1 MHHLKSHCGL
11 RKPFKDRMTFLAEY
25 GVDWWITMK
34 HELHGNAPSQVTFI
48 YIALLTTVLCMN
60 DVHWTRSY
68 FRRTLNWTNH
78 LNVNE
83 SARSLCQEWMSSTR
97 SSRSRLFEKSGCLQP
112 QFWVTETSTREK
124 LQGVSCKLQPSWE
137 EGEKNIAAV
146 YQVIKREFNVS
157 VIFW

>member
-97 SSRSRLFEKSGCLQP
+97 TFTLIWKVRLPPTQVLSHRNFNPGEVTRRIMQTTAFMGRRGNKHCSSVPGYKT
-112 QFWVTETSTREK
+112 WV
-124 LQGVSCKLQPSWE
+124 
-137 EGEKNIAAV
+137 
-146 YQVIKREFNVS
+146 
-157 VIFW
+157 